1 MSDAKTLFQ
10 KILDGE
16 IPAEFLYKDDQCVV
30 IRDKYPDAPLHLL
43 VIPRKPIP
51 SINELE
57 EEDGPLV
64 AHLIMVA
71 KKMAEEHEC
80 NGYKLLFN
88 VGEKGGQVIFHLH
101 LHLMGWL

>member
-57 EEDGPLV
+57 EEDGTLV

-80 NGYKLLFN
+80 KGYKLLFN